1 MDANPQGW
9 QMVAG
14 GYPEV
19 AAPKT
24 PGDLRLPSRNP
35 SGCITASLRP
45 FVALFVAVNGA
56 LAVHPA
62 RPGISECVLHGLDLS
77 RQLAELMR
85 LPGQLLPD
93 APEPLRDQGPATPA
107 DAGNLGAGEVLAE
120 LEEKDLDGRG
130 FSYAVV
136 GVERSEQLE
145 DLGGEAEV
153 WLIGL
158 RGLGRRGLAGF
169 VGRLWTLL
177 PVRKILPHPRKLP
190 LEALHRRLH
199 SLHHRPRSHSRHR
212 HFQIS
217 AFPRVSRGGKQ
228 LALPLRPLA
237 LAVQHSVCAQIGR
250 VGRAACRE

>member
-45 FVALFVAVNGA
+45 FVALFVPVNGA

-62 RPGISECVLHGLDLS
+62 RPGVSECVLHGLNAG
-77 RQLAELMR
+77 RQFPELLR
-85 LPGQLLPD
+85 LPGRPLPD
-93 APEPLRDQGPATPA
+93 APEPLRDQGLDTPA
-107 DAGNLGAGEVLAE
+107 DAGNLGTGVVLAE
-120 LEEKDLDGRG
+120 VEEKDLDGRG

-136 GVERSEQLE
+136 GVESSEQLE

-153 WLIGL
+153 WLVGL
-158 RGLGRRGLAGF
+158 RGLGRPSVAGF
-169 VGRLWTLL
+169 VGWPWTLL

-199 SLHHRPRSHSRHR
+199 SLHHGPRSHSRHR
-212 HFQIS
+212 LFQIC

-228 LALPLRPLA
+228 PALPDRKSTRLNSSHLGI
-237 LAVQHSVCAQIGR
+237 SY
-250 VGRAACRE
+250 

>member
-45 FVALFVAVNGA
+45 FVALFVPVNGA

-62 RPGISECVLHGLDLS
+62 RPGVSECVLHGLNVG
-77 RQLAELMR
+77 RQFPELLR

-107 DAGNLGAGEVLAE
+107 DAGNLRAREGFGEV
-120 LEEKDLDGRG
+120 EK
-130 FSYAVV
+130 
-136 GVERSEQLE
+136 
-145 DLGGEAEV
+145 
-153 WLIGL
+153 
-158 RGLGRRGLAGF
+158 
-169 VGRLWTLL
+169 
-177 PVRKILPHPRKLP
+177 
-190 LEALHRRLH
+190 
-199 SLHHRPRSHSRHR
+199 
-212 HFQIS
+212 
-217 AFPRVSRGGKQ
+217 
-228 LALPLRPLA
+228 
-237 LAVQHSVCAQIGR
+237 
-250 VGRAACRE
+250 